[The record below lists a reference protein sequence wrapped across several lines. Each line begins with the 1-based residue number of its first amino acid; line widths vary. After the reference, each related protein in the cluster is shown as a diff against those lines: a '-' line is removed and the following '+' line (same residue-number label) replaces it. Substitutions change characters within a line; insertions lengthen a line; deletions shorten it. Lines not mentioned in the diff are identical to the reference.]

1 MRLLEETRHVL
12 HLARSHGIARRYFV
26 VNGFDGALAMLGL
39 VMGFYVTGD
48 ASLEVAVTACMGGA
62 VALGV
67 SGLSSAY
74 ISESAER
81 RRDLRSL
88 EEAMAGESLHES
100 SHGRAARL
108 APLYIAAVN
117 GLAPFVTALLI
128 IAPLWLVRWGLVLP
142 VSPFAVSAAVATF
155 LLFLYGVYLGVVSGT
170 FWLWSGVRTLLI
182 AAATAGLI
190 LLLRP

>member
-1 MRLLEETRHVL
+1 MDFFRQATHLLRLT
-12 HLARSHGIARRYFV
+12 RSHGIARRYFV

-39 VMGFYVTGD
+39 VMGFYVTGS
-48 ASLEVAVTACMGGA
+48 ASLDVAVTACMGTA

-81 RRDLRSL
+81 RRSLRDL
-88 EEAMAGESLHES
+88 EEAMAGASLEDS
-100 SHGRAARL
+100 SHGRAARFV
-108 APLYIAAVN
+108 PFYVAAVN
-117 GLAPFVTALLI
+117 GLAPFFTALVI
-128 IAPLWLVRWGLVLP
+128 ISPLWLALWGVPLP
-142 VSPFAVSAAVATF
+142 ASPFATAAATATL
-155 LLFLYGVYLGVVSGT
+155 LLFLYGVYLGAVGGT

-190 LLLRP
+190 LLLAS

>member
-1 MRLLEETRHVL
+1 MKLLDQTRHFL
-12 HLARSHGIARRYFV
+12 SLTRSQGIARRYFV

-48 ASLEVAVTACMGGA
+48 ASLEVAITACMGGA
-62 VALGV
+62 IALGV

-74 ISESAER
+74 ISETAER

-88 EEAMAGESLHES
+88 EEAMAGESLQNS

-108 APLYIAAVN
+108 VPVYVASVN

-128 IAPLWLVRWGLVLP
+128 IAPLWMVRWGLVLP
-142 VSPFAVSAAVATF
+142 FSPFVAAAGMATF

-170 FWLWSGVRTLLI
+170 FWLWSGVRTLII
-182 AAATAGLI
+182 AAVTAGLI
-190 LLLRP
+190 LLLRF

>member
-1 MRLLEETRHVL
+1 MKLFDQTEHFLQLTRS
-12 HLARSHGIARRYFV
+12 RGIARRYFV
-26 VNGFDGALAMLGL
+26 VNGFDGALTMLGL
-39 VMGFYVTGD
+39 VMGFYVTGE

-88 EEAMAGESLHES
+88 EDAMAGESLMNS

-108 APLYIAAVN
+108 VPVYVALVN

-128 IAPLWLVRWGLVLP
+128 IAPLWLARRGVAFP
-142 VSPFAVSAAVATF
+142 VSPFAAAAGTATL
-155 LLFLYGVYLGVVSGT
+155 LLFLYGVYLGAVSGT
-170 FWLWSGVRTLLI
+170 FWLWSGVRTLFI

-190 LLLRP
+190 LLLGF

>member
-1 MRLLEETRHVL
+1 MKLLDEMRHFLDLTR
-12 HLARSHGIARRYFV
+12 SQGIARRYFV

-48 ASLEVAVTACMGGA
+48 ASLEVAITACMGGA
-62 VALGV
+62 IALGV

-74 ISESAER
+74 ISEAAER

-88 EEAMAGESLHES
+88 EEAMAGESLQNS

-108 APLYIAAVN
+108 VPVYVAFVN

-128 IAPLWLVRWGLVLP
+128 IAPLWMARWGVVLP
-142 VSPFAVSAAVATF
+142 FSPFLAAAGTATV
-155 LLFLYGVYLGVVSGT
+155 LLFFYGVYLGVVSGT
-170 FWLWSGVRTLLI
+170 FWLWSGVRTLFI

-190 LLLRP
+190 LLLRF

>member
-1 MRLLEETRHVL
+1 MKLLDEMRHFLDLTR
-12 HLARSHGIARRYFV
+12 SQGIARRYFV

-48 ASLEVAVTACMGGA
+48 ASLEVAITACMGGA
-62 VALGV
+62 IALGV

-74 ISESAER
+74 ISETAER

-88 EEAMAGESLHES
+88 EEAMAGESLQNS

-108 APLYIAAVN
+108 VPVYVASVN

-128 IAPLWLVRWGLVLP
+128 IAPLWMVRWGLVLP
-142 VSPFAVSAAVATF
+142 FSPFVAAAGMATF

-170 FWLWSGVRTLLI
+170 FWLWSGVRTLII

-190 LLLRP
+190 LLLRF

>member
-1 MRLLEETRHVL
+1 MKLLDQTRHFL
-12 HLARSHGIARRYFV
+12 SLTHSQGIARRYFV

-48 ASLEVAVTACMGGA
+48 ASLEVAITACMGGA
-62 VALGV
+62 IALGV

-74 ISESAER
+74 ISEAAER

-88 EEAMAGESLHES
+88 EEAMAGESLQNS

-108 APLYIAAVN
+108 VPVYVASVN

-128 IAPLWLVRWGLVLP
+128 IAPLWMARWGVVLP
-142 VSPFAVSAAVATF
+142 FSPFLAAAGTATF
-155 LLFLYGVYLGVVSGT
+155 LLFFYGVYLGVVSGT
-170 FWLWSGVRTLLI
+170 FWLWSGVRTLFI

-190 LLLRP
+190 LLLRF

>member
-1 MRLLEETRHVL
+1 MRLFEETRRFL
-12 HLARSHGIARRYFV
+12 RLTRSHRIARRYFV

-39 VMGFYVTGD
+39 VMGFYVTD
-48 ASLEVAVTACMGGA
+48 TASLEVAITACMATA

-81 RRDLRSL
+81 RRALKSL
-88 EEAMAGESLHES
+88 DEAMAGESLEES
-100 SHGRAARL
+100 SHGKAARL
-108 APLYIAAVN
+108 IPFYVAAVN
-117 GLAPFVTALLI
+117 GLAPFFTALI
-128 IAPLWLVRWGLVLP
+128 IIFPLWLAKAVVLP
-142 VSPFAVSAAVATF
+142 FSPFAAGAVMATI
-155 LLFLYGVYLGVVSGT
+155 LLFLYGVYLGTISGD

-190 LLLRP
+190 LLLGV

>member
-1 MRLLEETRHVL
+1 MKLIDETRRFL
-12 HLARSHGIARRYFV
+12 RLSRSQGIARRYFV

-39 VMGFYVTGD
+39 VMGFHVTGD
-48 ASLEVAVTACMGGA
+48 ASLEVAITACMGGA
-62 VALGV
+62 IALGV

-88 EEAMAGESLHES
+88 EEAMAGESLQNS

-108 APLYIAAVN
+108 VPVYVAAVN

-128 IAPLWLVRWGLVLP
+128 TAPLWMAHWGLVLP
-142 VSPFAVSAAVATF
+142 LSPFIAAAATATF
-155 LLFLYGVYLGVVSGT
+155 LLFLYGVYIGVISGT
-170 FWLWSGVRTLLI
+170 FWLWSGLRTLFI
-182 AAATAGLI
+182 AAATAGLV
-190 LLLRP
+190 LLLGG

>member
-1 MRLLEETRHVL
+1 MKLLDEMRHFLDLTR
-12 HLARSHGIARRYFV
+12 SQGIARRYFV

-48 ASLEVAVTACMGGA
+48 ASLEVAITACMGGA
-62 VALGV
+62 IALGV

-74 ISESAER
+74 ISEAAER

-88 EEAMAGESLHES
+88 EEAMAGESLQNS

-108 APLYIAAVN
+108 VPVYVASVN

-128 IAPLWLVRWGLVLP
+128 IAPLWMARWGVVLP
-142 VSPFAVSAAVATF
+142 FSPFLAAAGTATF

-170 FWLWSGVRTLLI
+170 FWLWSGVRTLFI

-190 LLLRP
+190 LLLRF

>member
-1 MRLLEETRHVL
+1 MKLLDEMRHFLDLTR
-12 HLARSHGIARRYFV
+12 SQGIARRYFV

-48 ASLEVAVTACMGGA
+48 ASLEVAITACMGGA
-62 VALGV
+62 IALGV

-74 ISESAER
+74 ISEAAER

-88 EEAMAGESLHES
+88 EEAMAGESLQNS

-108 APLYIAAVN
+108 VPVYVAAVN

-128 IAPLWLVRWGLVLP
+128 IAPLWMARWGVVLP
-142 VSPFAVSAAVATF
+142 FSPFLAAAGTATF

-170 FWLWSGVRTLLI
+170 FWLWSGVRTLFI

-190 LLLRP
+190 LLLRV

>member
-1 MRLLEETRHVL
+1 MKLLDEMRHFLDLTR
-12 HLARSHGIARRYFV
+12 SQGIARRYFV

-48 ASLEVAVTACMGGA
+48 ASLEVAITACMGGA
-62 VALGV
+62 IALGV

-74 ISESAER
+74 ISEAAER

-88 EEAMAGESLHES
+88 EEAMAGESLQNS

-108 APLYIAAVN
+108 VPVYVAAVN

-128 IAPLWLVRWGLVLP
+128 IAPLWMARWGVVLP
-142 VSPFAVSAAVATF
+142 FSPFLAAAGTATF

-170 FWLWSGVRTLLI
+170 FWLWSGVRTLFI

-190 LLLRP
+190 LLLRF

>member
-1 MRLLEETRHVL
+1 MKLLDEMRHFLDLTR
-12 HLARSHGIARRYFV
+12 SQGIARRYFV

-48 ASLEVAVTACMGGA
+48 ASLEVAITACMGGA
-62 VALGV
+62 IALGV

-74 ISESAER
+74 ISEAAER

-88 EEAMAGESLHES
+88 EEAMAGESLQNS
-100 SHGRAARL
+100 FHGRAARL
-108 APLYIAAVN
+108 VPVYVASVN

-128 IAPLWLVRWGLVLP
+128 IAPLWMARWGVVLP
-142 VSPFAVSAAVATF
+142 FSPFLAAAGTATF

-170 FWLWSGVRTLLI
+170 FWLWSGVRTLFI

-190 LLLRP
+190 LLLRF